1 MNEIMGK
8 NHIKTTFAKNSG
20 NRLIIVITAGRD
32 VENIPDGNE
41 RPAGFFG
48 TDGQHIIGLAC
59 PESIVQPLIL
69 GDKAFFGSVDHL
81 IIDKMDSIFLQRHMR
96 YLPIL

>member
-1 MNEIMGK
+1 MDRTELTVNLLT
-8 NHIKTTFAKNSG
+8 HG
-20 NRLIIVITAGRD
+20 NIQDVSDRD
-32 VENIPDGNE
+32 KG
-41 RPAGFFG
+41 PAGFFG